1 MQTIFTDLCSFFGI
15 SGSPSNFAELIPW
28 LFQVLLAIC
37 LFMFVFNMIRA
48 FVLQLTRG
56 RY

>member
-1 MQTIFTDLCSFFGI
+1 MQTIFSDLCTFFGI
-15 SGSPSNFAELIPW
+15 SGVPATFAELIPW

-37 LFMFVFNMIRA
+37 LFLFVFNMLRA

>member
-1 MQTIFTDLCSFFGI
+1 MQTIFSDLCTFFGI
-15 SGSPSNFAELIPW
+15 SGAPATFAELIPW

-37 LFMFVFNMIRA
+37 LFLFVFNMLRA

>member
-1 MQTIFTDLCSFFGI
+1 MQTIFSDLCSFFGI
-15 SGSPSNFAELIPW
+15 SGTPANFAELIPW

-48 FVLQLTRG
+48 FVLQLAHG
-56 RY
+56 RW